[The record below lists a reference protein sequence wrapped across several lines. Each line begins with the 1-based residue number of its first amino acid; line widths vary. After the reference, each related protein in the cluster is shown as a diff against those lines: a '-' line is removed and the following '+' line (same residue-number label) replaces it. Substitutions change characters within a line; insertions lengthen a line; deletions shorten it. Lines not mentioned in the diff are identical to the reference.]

1 MTMKQLYREFE
12 PAATPETEIFTVTH
26 TVQTNIEYKLF
37 FDGFMLDEEHFRLGN
52 HVFQSEKTGEKFYF
66 PVIFG
71 TNISNSNVSTERWEG
86 PEFIADAY
94 KVDMQYREVSGETLP
109 IRDADKTMW
118 YQCRYQIPAGCGPLK
133 YLRFESVNE
142 LVPEVRIKL

>member
-1 MTMKQLYREFE
+1 M
-12 PAATPETEIFTVTH
+12 
-26 TVQTNIEYKLF
+26 
-37 FDGFMLDEEHFRLGN
+37 
-52 HVFQSEKTGEKFYF
+52 
-66 PVIFG
+66 IFG
-71 TNISNSNVSTERWEG
+71 TNISNSDVSTERWEG

-142 LVPEVRIKL
+142 LVPEVRIKK